1 MVWLELCADLC
12 VDLTAESVL
21 DQIQGLLL
29 SCLLPG
35 MPVSVPPVLKEKQSY
50 MTTLGTYC
58 SKSWWHKGGIIKQH
72 PDLVKK
78 GFICKLQLGWF
89 LQFVRQTFCVVN
101 HFHAKNL
108 LVETI

>member
-1 MVWLELCADLC
+1 MVWLELYADLC
-12 VDLTAESVL
+12 VDLRVELVL
-21 DQIQGLLL
+21 DQIQELVL

-50 MTTLGTYC
+50 MRTLGTYC

-78 GFICKLQLGWF
+78 VLYANYNWDGFF
-89 LQFVRQTFCVVN
+89 R
-101 HFHAKNL
+101 L
-108 LVETI
+108 LDRLSVLSIIFTLRIYW